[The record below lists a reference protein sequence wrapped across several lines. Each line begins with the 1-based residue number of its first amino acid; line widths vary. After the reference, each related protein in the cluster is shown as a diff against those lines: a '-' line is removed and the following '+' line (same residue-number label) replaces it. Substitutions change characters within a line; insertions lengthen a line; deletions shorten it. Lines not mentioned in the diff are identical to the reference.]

1 MGQTIGID
9 TQILIYYLEDNPE
22 YADRIEK
29 ILEDVQQG
37 KFQAVFSSIGL
48 IEILTGPKKRGNYD
62 LAAQY
67 RQMIASIP
75 NLVLKGINENIVEVA
90 SDLRARYNVATP
102 DAILIATAIDFGADT
117 FITNDQTLKKVKEI
131 GIELL

>member
-75 NLVLKGINENIVEVA
+75 NLVLKGINENIVEVV
-90 SDLRARYNVATP
+90 SDLRGGYNVATP